1 MRRPGDSE
9 HHSAEEP
16 VEATAQRTYRYVR
29 IGIILAALSIIV
41 GVTVESFSTG
51 ILASLS
57 SYYYT
62 PARTVFTGGL
72 IAIGFALLAL
82 AGRGRES
89 VLLNIAAALAPIIA
103 LVPTPLRQSDVSQ
116 LGLTACPVDP
126 RCIPASAIADA
137 RTGLLTYAIVGALF
151 LVMTTIM
158 RAVGELR
165 SRDLAL
171 PSVAVGSLII
181 AGTCAWIFVQPAF
194 LRYAHEAATVGF
206 FLALTTTIVI
216 NSARLGRRRSRRDHR
231 FARAYLAIAA
241 VVAVDLAL
249 FTFSLFAPS
258 LDTKVPMTLVT
269 EMAALSL
276 FLVYWLLRS
285 VELWHAFDAEPTPPV
300 AARAS

>member
-1 MRRPGDSE
+1 MRRSAVSE
-9 HHSAEEP
+9 HHDVVEP
-16 VEATAQRTYRYVR
+16 VEATTQRTYRYVR
-29 IGIILAALSIIV
+29 IGIILAALAIIV

-62 PARTVFTGGL
+62 AAGPVFTGGL

-103 LVPTPLRQSDVSQ
+103 LVPTPLRQSDVAQ
-116 LGLTACPVDP
+116 LGLTCPVGS
-126 RCIPASAIADA
+126 RCVPPSAIADA
-137 RTGLLTYAIVGALF
+137 RTGLLTYAIVAALF
-151 LVMTTIM
+151 LLTTTIM

-171 PSVAVGSLII
+171 PSIALGSLVAV
-181 AGTCAWIFVQPAF
+181 GTCAWIYAQPTF

-206 FLALTTTIVI
+206 FLALTATIVM
-216 NSARLGRRRSRRDHR
+216 NSARLGRRSSRRDHR
-231 FARAYLAIAA
+231 FARAYLGIALIVAI
-241 VVAVDLAL
+241 DLAL
-249 FTFSLFAPS
+249 FTYSLFAPS
-258 LDTKVPMTLVT
+258 LDATVPMTLVT

-276 FLVYWLLRS
+276 FLVFWLLRS
-285 VELWHAFDAEPTPPV
+285 VELWHAFDAHTASLPP
-300 AARAS
+300 AGGS